1 MSHDPRSPS
10 DPGAGSS
17 PGAPRVKTIACL
29 GGVSLER
36 GVPSDE
42 IHDYIRDAHNLV
54 WVDVQDPG
62 PPELSMLA
70 EEFGFH
76 PLALEAVTREE
87 QRPKLD
93 EYKTYL
99 LLVSCA
105 VVDGG
110 APGELR
116 IVEVDLFIGRNYLVS
131 IHRGPLPALDE
142 AVARWTRGGSM
153 LGEGV
158 GFLLYA
164 VLDALLDAYLPR
176 IGEIEDEIGEL
187 EAAMPSVSDD
197 EGVQRLLR
205 VKRTLVGLRR
215 ALYPLREI
223 FQVLLRRDHP
233 LFLDNSEVY
242 LRELSNRVL
251 RILDA
256 LETEREMVAGALD
269 ASLTV
274 SSNRLNRTMKRLA
287 VITVCVA
294 AVASVF
300 GAYGMNFQVIPLAA
314 TPWGFWAVCL
324 GTIAVVGVGLVV
336 ARARGWW

>member
-1 MSHDPRSPS
+1 MSPDPRSPS
-10 DPGAGSS
+10 DPGGGPP
-17 PGAPRVKTIACL
+17 PGTPRVKAIACL

-36 GVPSDE
+36 GVPVEE
-42 IHDYIRDAHNLV
+42 IHDTIRDVHNVV

-62 PPELSMLA
+62 PLELSMLA

-76 PLALEAVTREE
+76 PLALAAVTREG

-105 VVDGG
+105 VVDDG
-110 APGELR
+110 AASELQ
-116 IVEVDLFIGRNYLVS
+116 IAEVDLFIGRNYLVS
-131 IHRGPLPALDE
+131 IHRGRVPALDE

-153 LGEGV
+153 LREGV
-158 GFLLYA
+158 GFLVYA
-164 VLDALLDAYLPR
+164 VLDALMDSYLPR
-176 IGEIEDEIGEL
+176 IEKIEDEIGEF
-187 EAAMPSVSDD
+187 ETAKPSVSDD

-215 ALYPLREI
+215 VLYPLREI

-233 LFLDNSEVY
+233 SFLSNSEVY

-256 LETEREMVAGALD
+256 LETEREMVMSGA
-269 ASLTV
+269 
-274 SSNRLNRTMKRLA
+274 
-287 VITVCVA
+287 
-294 AVASVF
+294 
-300 GAYGMNFQVIPLAA
+300 
-314 TPWGFWAVCL
+314 
-324 GTIAVVGVGLVV
+324 
-336 ARARGWW
+336 